1 MYNKTST
8 ELQKIFN
15 VSRDDVRSLEDYGVL
30 KPKKYGQ
37 GIASQYGVEDMYYLL
52 NVKMYLLAGKELA
65 EAKRI
70 TASDDCFSDEALAEQ
85 IYTYKRQIKLLEF
98 IRLIKADARKISKLS
113 SQQLAEMSKEFA
125 MHEPEEYFDRIWD
138 YIELVFKLD
147 FLSQKKSLM
156 AKKDDILQHSLDV
169 YNIIVKILKMYGTE
183 ITSDGRAALI
193 EVANLIKDEPETR
206 EVAKMFVRE
215 YLSNK
220 NQIMEKLNECITTIA
235 REFDDQAGSAFKDM
249 MCHLF
254 QFILD
259 YFMDEDALYYAY
271 LNFRIF
277 INGLDTEAL
286 SRGIVRLETKRHMQ
300 NAKQQR
306 YGKRR

>member
-1 MYNKTST
+1 MFFKKSA
-8 ELQKIFN
+8 ELEEIF
-15 VSRDDVRSLEDYGVL
+15 VLKRDHVRALEKDGVL

-37 GIASQYGVEDMYYLL
+37 GRASQYSIEDMCRLL
-52 NVKMYLLAGKELA
+52 DVKMYLLAGNKLVEM
-65 EAKRI
+65 KRI
-70 TASDDCFSDEALAEQ
+70 TTADDYNADESIDEQ
-85 IYTYKRQIKLLEF
+85 IYIYKRRIKLLEF
-98 IRLIKADARKISKLS
+98 IRLIKADVRKISKLS

-156 AKKDDILQHSLDV
+156 AKKDDILQRSLDV
-169 YNIIVKILKMYGTE
+169 YNIIVKIVKMYEIE
-183 ITSDGRAALI
+183 ITSDDRTALI
-193 EVANLIKDEPETR
+193 EVANLIKDEPETK
-206 EVAKMFVRE
+206 EVAKMLVRE

-220 NQIMEKLNECITTIA
+220 NQIMEKLNKCITTIA

-277 INGLDTEAL
+277 INGLDIEAL
-286 SRGIVRLETKRHMQ
+286 SMGIVRLETKRHMQ

>member
-1 MYNKTST
+1 
-8 ELQKIFN
+8 
-15 VSRDDVRSLEDYGVL
+15 
-30 KPKKYGQ
+30 
-37 GIASQYGVEDMYYLL
+37 
-52 NVKMYLLAGKELA
+52 
-65 EAKRI
+65 
-70 TASDDCFSDEALAEQ
+70 
-85 IYTYKRQIKLLEF
+85 
-98 IRLIKADARKISKLS
+98 
-113 SQQLAEMSKEFA
+113 

-277 INGLDTEAL
+277 INGLDIEAL
-286 SRGIVRLETKRHMQ
+286 SMGIVRLETKRHMQ